1 MLMYEKYIGKN
12 RDDFT
17 SYDDVMK
24 NFKITYPD
32 DFNFA
37 YDVLDELAGTQPD
50 NLCMMWISNEGEE
63 KRISFSEMAKY
74 SNKAANY
81 FKSLGIRKGDFV
93 MLVLKRSYLFW
104 YCMMGLHKIG
114 AVAVQAAHLLTKD
127 DYIYR
132 CNAGNIK
139 MAVITGDN
147 NCTEAFDEGESQYE
161 TVELKAVTKHKK
173 VGNDDPGVPQK
184 NNNNV
189 PRRDNNGWLDFESGL
204 ESASDVWQRPAG
216 DENTK
221 ATDMMIMSFSSGTTG
236 YPKMVAHDYT
246 YPLGHLA
253 TGVFWHRVEKGGLHF
268 TISDTGW
275 LKSLWG
281 KMYGQWLGE
290 SAVLT
295 YDFEK
300 FNAKD
305 ILNVMEKYKVTT
317 FCAPPTMYRLILNE
331 NITAY
336 DLSGLKHCCA
346 AGEALSQDLFGK
358 WKELTGLEIY
368 EGFGQTE
375 TTLCCA
381 VLYPFSEPRPGAM
394 GLSVPGYDLI
404 LTDGEDNAVPPGVTG
419 EICLRA
425 QSHKSRPVGLYMG
438 YHKNEEATQSSW
450 HDGLF
455 HTGDTAYRDEQGY
468 IWYVGR
474 NDDIIKS
481 SGYRIGPF
489 EVESVLLKHPAVFEV
504 AVTGVPDEIRGFSVK
519 ATIVLAK
526 NYAPSDALIK
536 ELQSFVKKTTAP
548 YKYPRVI
555 EFIDELP
562 KTINGKIRRVEI
574 RNRDMGNMK

>member
-1 MLMYEKYIGKN
+1 MLMYEKYTGKH
-12 RDDFT
+12 RDDFE
-17 SYDDVMK
+17 SYDDIRK
-24 NFKITYPD
+24 NFKITYNK

-37 YDVLDELAGTQPD
+37 YDVLDDLAEKKPD
-50 NLCMMWISNEGEE
+50 DLCMLWISNEFEE
-63 KRISFSEMAKY
+63 KNITFSDMAKY

-93 MLVLKRSYLFW
+93 MLVLKRHYLFW

-114 AVAVQAAHLLTKD
+114 AVAVQAAHTLTKD

-132 CNAGNIK
+132 CNEGGIK

-147 NCTEAFDEGESQYE
+147 NCVEAFDGGLTEYK
-161 TVELKAVTKHKK
+161 TVEIKAVTKGKK
-173 VGNDDPGVPQK
+173 AGE
-184 NNNNV
+184 
-189 PRRDNNGWLDFESGL
+189 GWLDFDAGL
-204 ESASDVWQRPAG
+204 EAASDVWERPVGEDA
-216 DENTK
+216 TV

-236 YPKMVAHDYT
+236 YPKMVAHDFT
-246 YPLGHLA
+246 YPLGHLG

-295 YDFEK
+295 YDFER
-300 FNAKD
+300 FSAND
-305 ILNVMEKYKVTT
+305 ILKVMEKSKVTT
-317 FCAPPTMYRLILNE
+317 FCAPPTMYRLIMNE
-331 NITAY
+331 DVASY

-346 AGEALSQDLFGK
+346 AGEALSHDLFTR
-358 WKELTGLEIY
+358 WKTLTGLEIY

-375 TTLCCA
+375 TTLCIA
-381 VLYPFSEPRPGAM
+381 TLYPFTEPRISAM
-394 GLSVPGYDLI
+394 GLTVPGYDI
-404 LTDGEDNAVPPGVTG
+404 IVADSDGVEVPAGATG
-419 EICLRA
+419 EICIRA
-425 QSHKSRPVGLYMG
+425 QSLDNSPVGLYMG
-438 YHKNEEATQSSW
+438 YHKNEEATSNSW

-455 HTGDTAYRDEQGY
+455 HMGDTAYKDEQGY
-468 IWYVGR
+468 FWYVGR

-489 EVESVLLKHPAVFEV
+489 EVESVLLKHPAVSEV
-504 AVTGVPDEIRGFSVK
+504 AVTGVPDPVRGFNVK
-519 ATIVLAK
+519 ATIVLDK
-526 NYAPSDALIK
+526 SYEPSDNLVK
-536 ELQSFVKKTTAP
+536 ELQDFVKKNTAP

-555 EFIDELP
+555 DFINELP

-574 RNRDMGNMK
+574 RNKDMGKTQ